1 MKWFKDEDFIRGE
14 VPMTKFIKRNAI
26 VSLLDVSEDDKVLE
40 IGTGTGSVTCQMA
53 AICKE
58 VTTIERDDEAIS
70 IAKKNFEK
78 FGLNNIKLIKG
89 KAPEGMDGVDF
100 NKVYIGGSG
109 KNLESIMDKL
119 DENNNF
125 TVIASFIIF
134 DNAYEFK
141 DLLKKK
147 NYKNIDTFMINVSKA
162 EKLEMMI
169 AENPVI
175 IVRGEK
181 ND

>member
-70 IAKKNFEK
+70 VAKKNFEK
-78 FGLNNIKLIKG
+78 FGHDNIKLIKG

-119 DENNNF
+119 DEKNNF
-125 TVIASFIIF
+125 TLIASFIIF

-147 NYKNIDTFMINVSKA
+147 NYKNIDTYMINVSKA

>member
-26 VSLLDVSEDDKVLE
+26 VGLLDVSEDDKVLE

-53 AICKE
+53 IICKE

-89 KAPEGMDGVDF
+89 KAPEGMDGADF

-119 DENNNF
+119 DEKNNF
-125 TVIASFIIF
+125 TLIASFIIF

-147 NYKNIDTFMINVSKA
+147 NYKNIDTYMINVSKA

>member
-89 KAPEGMDGVDF
+89 KAPEEMDGADF

-119 DENNNF
+119 DEKNNF
-125 TVIASFIIF
+125 TLIASFIIF

-147 NYKNIDTFMINVSKA
+147 NYKNIDTYMINVSKA

>member
-89 KAPEGMDGVDF
+89 KAPEGMDGTQF
-100 NKVYIGGSG
+100 NKAYIGGSG

-125 TVIASFIIF
+125 TLIASFIIF

-147 NYKNIDTFMINVSKA
+147 NYKNIDTYMINVSKA

>member
-26 VSLLDVSEDDKVLE
+26 VSLLDVGEDDKVLE

-89 KAPEGMDGVDF
+89 KAPEGMDGTQF

-125 TVIASFIIF
+125 TLIASFIIF

-147 NYKNIDTFMINVSKA
+147 NYKNIDTYMINVSKA

>member
-70 IAKKNFEK
+70 VAKKNFEK

-89 KAPEGMDGVDF
+89 KAPEGMDGVQF

-125 TVIASFIIF
+125 TLIASFIIF

-141 DLLKKK
+141 NLLKKK
-147 NYKNIDTFMINVSKA
+147 NYKNIDTYMINVSKA

>member
-1 MKWFKDEDFIRGE
+1 MCIRD
-14 VPMTKFIKRNAI
+14 
-26 VSLLDVSEDDKVLE
+26 S
-40 IGTGTGSVTCQMA
+40 TGTGSVTCQMA

-58 VTTIERDDEAIS
+58 VTTIERDDDAIS
-70 IAKKNFEK
+70 IAKQNFEK
-78 FGLNNIKLIKG
+78 FGLDNIKLIKG

-119 DENNNF
+119 DEKNNF

-147 NYKNIDTFMINVSKA
+147 NYKNIDTYMINVSKA

>member
-70 IAKKNFEK
+70 VAKKNFEK
-78 FGLNNIKLIKG
+78 FGLDNVKLIKG
-89 KAPEGMDGVDF
+89 KAPEGMDGTQF

-119 DENNNF
+119 DEKNNF

-147 NYKNIDTFMINVSKA
+147 NYKNIDTYMINVSKA

>member
-70 IAKKNFEK
+70 VAKKNFQK

-89 KAPEGMDGVDF
+89 KAPEGMDGADF

-125 TVIASFIIF
+125 TLIASFIIF

-147 NYKNIDTFMINVSKA
+147 NYKNIDTYMINVSKA

>member
-1 MKWFKDEDFIRGE
+1 MKWFRDEDFERGE

-26 VSLLDVSEDDKVLE
+26 VSLLDVNEDDKVLE

-53 AICKE
+53 VICDK
-58 VTTIERDDEAIS
+58 VTTIERNDEAIEV
-70 IAKKNFEK
+70 AKRNFKK
-78 FGLNNIKLIKG
+78 FGLDNIELIKA
-89 KAPEGMDGVDF
+89 KAPEGMDGVEF

-119 DENNNF
+119 EEHNNF
-125 TVIASFIIF
+125 ALIASFIIF

-141 DLLKKK
+141 DLLKNR
-147 NYKNIDTFMINVSKA
+147 NYKNIETYMINVSKA

>member
-89 KAPEGMDGVDF
+89 KAPEGMDGTQF

-119 DENNNF
+119 DEKNNF

-147 NYKNIDTFMINVSKA
+147 NYKNIDTYMINVSKA

>member
-89 KAPEGMDGVDF
+89 KAPDGMDGTQF

-125 TVIASFIIF
+125 TLIASFIIF

-147 NYKNIDTFMINVSKA
+147 NYKNIDTYMINVSKA
-162 EKLEMMI
+162 GKLEMMI

>member
-40 IGTGTGSVTCQMA
+40 IGMGTGSVTCQMA

-89 KAPEGMDGVDF
+89 KAPEGMDGADF

-119 DENNNF
+119 DEKNNF

-134 DNAYEFK
+134 ENAYEFK
-141 DLLKKK
+141 DLLKKR
-147 NYKNIDTFMINVSKA
+147 NYKNIDTYMINVSRA

>member
-70 IAKKNFEK
+70 VAKQNFEK
-78 FGLNNIKLIKG
+78 FGLDNIKLIKG

-119 DENNNF
+119 DEKNNF
-125 TVIASFIIF
+125 TLIASFIIF

-147 NYKNIDTFMINVSKA
+147 NYKNIDTYMINVSKA

>member
-40 IGTGTGSVTCQMA
+40 IGAGTGSVTCQMA

-89 KAPEGMDGVDF
+89 KAPEGMDGADF

-119 DENNNF
+119 DEKNNF
-125 TVIASFIIF
+125 TLIASFIIF

-147 NYKNIDTFMINVSKA
+147 NYKNIDTYMINVSKA

>member
-78 FGLNNIKLIKG
+78 FGLDNVKLIKG
-89 KAPEGMDGVDF
+89 KAPEGMDGADF

-109 KNLESIMDKL
+109 KNLENIMDKL

-147 NYKNIDTFMINVSKA
+147 NYKNIDTYLINVSKA

>member
-70 IAKKNFEK
+70 VAKKNFEK
-78 FGLNNIKLIKG
+78 FGLNNVKLIKG
-89 KAPEGMDGVDF
+89 KAPEGMDGTQF

-119 DENNNF
+119 DEKNNF

-147 NYKNIDTFMINVSKA
+147 NYKNIDTYMINVSKA

>member
-70 IAKKNFEK
+70 VAKKNFEK
-78 FGLNNIKLIKG
+78 FGLNNVKLIKG
-89 KAPEGMDGVDF
+89 KAPEGMDETQF

-119 DENNNF
+119 DEKNNF

-147 NYKNIDTFMINVSKA
+147 NYKNVDTYMINVSKA

>member
-58 VTTIERDDEAIS
+58 VTTIERNDEAIS
-70 IAKKNFEK
+70 VAKKNFEK

-89 KAPEGMDGVDF
+89 KAPEGMDGTQF

-119 DENNNF
+119 DEKNNF
-125 TVIASFIIF
+125 TLIASFIIF

-147 NYKNIDTFMINVSKA
+147 NYKNIDTYMINVSKA

>member
-70 IAKKNFEK
+70 IAKKNFQK

-89 KAPEGMDGVDF
+89 KAPEGMDGTQF

-119 DENNNF
+119 DEKNNF
-125 TVIASFIIF
+125 TLIASFIIF

-141 DLLKKK
+141 NLLKKK
-147 NYKNIDTFMINVSKA
+147 NYKNIDTYMINVSKA

>member
-58 VTTIERDDEAIS
+58 VTTIERDDEAMS

-89 KAPEGMDGVDF
+89 KAPEGMDGTQF

-125 TVIASFIIF
+125 TLIASFIIF

-147 NYKNIDTFMINVSKA
+147 NYKNIDTYMINVSKA

>member
-58 VTTIERDDEAIS
+58 VTTIERNDEAIS
-70 IAKKNFEK
+70 VAKKNFEK
-78 FGLNNIKLIKG
+78 FGLDNVKLIKG
-89 KAPEGMDGVDF
+89 KAPEGMDGADF

-109 KNLESIMDKL
+109 KNLENIMDKL

-147 NYKNIDTFMINVSKA
+147 NYKNIDTYLINVSKA

>member
-26 VSLLDVSEDDKVLE
+26 VSLLDVSEDDRVLE

-58 VTTIERDDEAIS
+58 VTTIERNDEAIS
-70 IAKKNFEK
+70 VAKKNFEK
-78 FGLNNIKLIKG
+78 FGLDNVKLIKG
-89 KAPEGMDGVDF
+89 KAPEGMDGADF

-109 KNLESIMDKL
+109 KNLENIMDKL

-147 NYKNIDTFMINVSKA
+147 NYKNIDTYLINVSKA

>member
-26 VSLLDVSEDDKVLE
+26 VGLLDVSEDDKVLE

-70 IAKKNFEK
+70 VAKKNFEK
-78 FGLNNIKLIKG
+78 FGLDNVKLIKG
-89 KAPEGMDGVDF
+89 KAPEGMDGADF

-119 DENNNF
+119 DEKNNF

-147 NYKNIDTFMINVSKA
+147 NYKNIDTYMINVSKA

>member
-26 VSLLDVSEDDKVLE
+26 VSLLDVSEDDKILE

-70 IAKKNFEK
+70 VAKQNFEK
-78 FGLNNIKLIKG
+78 FGLNNVKLIKG
-89 KAPEGMDGVDF
+89 KAPEGMDGADF

-119 DENNNF
+119 DEKNNF

-134 DNAYEFK
+134 ENAYEFK

-147 NYKNIDTFMINVSKA
+147 NYKNIDTYMINVSKA

>member
-40 IGTGTGSVTCQMA
+40 IGMGTGSVTCQMA

-89 KAPEGMDGVDF
+89 KAPEGMDGADF

-119 DENNNF
+119 DEKNNF

-147 NYKNIDTFMINVSKA
+147 NYKNIDTYMINVSKA

>member
-89 KAPEGMDGVDF
+89 KAPEGMDGTQF

-125 TVIASFIIF
+125 TLIASFIIF

-147 NYKNIDTFMINVSKA
+147 NYKNIDTYMINVSKA

>member
-70 IAKKNFEK
+70 VAKKNFEK
-78 FGLNNIKLIKG
+78 FGLNNVKLIKG
-89 KAPEGMDGVDF
+89 KAPEGMDGTQF

-125 TVIASFIIF
+125 TLIASFIIF

-147 NYKNIDTFMINVSKA
+147 NYKNIDTYMINVSKA

>member
-89 KAPEGMDGVDF
+89 KAPEGMDGTQF

-119 DENNNF
+119 DEKNNF
-125 TVIASFIIF
+125 TLIASFIIF

-141 DLLKKK
+141 NLLKKK
-147 NYKNIDTFMINVSKA
+147 NYKNIDTYMINVSKA

>member
-58 VTTIERDDEAIS
+58 VTTIERDDEAIEV
-70 IAKKNFEK
+70 AKINFEK
-78 FGLNNIKLIKG
+78 VGLNNIKLIKG

-119 DENNNF
+119 DEKNNF
-125 TVIASFIIF
+125 TLIASFIIF

-147 NYKNIDTFMINVSKA
+147 NYKNIDTYMINVSKA

>member
-26 VSLLDVSEDDKVLE
+26 VGLLDVSEDDKVLE

-70 IAKKNFEK
+70 VAKKNFEK
-78 FGLNNIKLIKG
+78 FGLDNVKLIKG
-89 KAPEGMDGVDF
+89 KAPEGMDGADF

-119 DENNNF
+119 DEKNNF

-147 NYKNIDTFMINVSKA
+147 NYKNIDTYMINVSKA

-169 AENPVI
+169 SENPVI

>member
-89 KAPEGMDGVDF
+89 KAPEGMDGNQF

-125 TVIASFIIF
+125 TLIASFIIF

-147 NYKNIDTFMINVSKA
+147 NYKNIDTYMINVSKS

>member
-89 KAPEGMDGVDF
+89 KAPEGMDGADF

-119 DENNNF
+119 DEKNNF
-125 TVIASFIIF
+125 TLIASFIIF

-147 NYKNIDTFMINVSKA
+147 NYKNIDTYMINVFKA

-169 AENPVI
+169 AENSVI

>member
-58 VTTIERDDEAIS
+58 VTTIERNDEAIS
-70 IAKKNFEK
+70 VAKKNFEK
-78 FGLNNIKLIKG
+78 FGLDNIKLIKG
-89 KAPEGMDGVDF
+89 KAPEGMDGTKF

-125 TVIASFIIF
+125 TLIASFIIF

-147 NYKNIDTFMINVSKA
+147 NYKNIDTYMINVSKA

>member
-78 FGLNNIKLIKG
+78 FGLNNVKLIKG

-109 KNLESIMDKL
+109 KNLESITDKL
-119 DENNNF
+119 DEKNNF

-147 NYKNIDTFMINVSKA
+147 NYKNIDTYMINVSKA

>member
-70 IAKKNFEK
+70 IAKKNFQK

-89 KAPEGMDGVDF
+89 KAPEGMDGTQF

-119 DENNNF
+119 DEKNNF
-125 TVIASFIIF
+125 TLIASFIIF

-147 NYKNIDTFMINVSKA
+147 NYKNIDTYMINVSKA

>member
-26 VSLLDVSEDDKVLE
+26 VSLLDVSEDDTVLE

-70 IAKKNFEK
+70 VAKQNFEK
-78 FGLNNIKLIKG
+78 FGLDNIKLIKG
-89 KAPEGMDGVDF
+89 KAPEGMDGADF

-109 KNLESIMDKL
+109 KNLERIMDKL
-119 DENNNF
+119 DEKNNF

-147 NYKNIDTFMINVSKA
+147 NYKNIDTYMINVSKA

>member
-70 IAKKNFEK
+70 VAKKNFEK
-78 FGLNNIKLIKG
+78 FGLDNVKLIKG
-89 KAPEGMDGVDF
+89 KAPEGMDGADF

-109 KNLESIMDKL
+109 KNLENIMDKL

-147 NYKNIDTFMINVSKA
+147 NYKNIDTYLINVSKA

>member
-53 AICKE
+53 VICKE
-58 VTTIERDDEAIS
+58 VTTIERDDEAIAV
-70 IAKKNFEK
+70 AKKNFEK
-78 FGLNNIKLIKG
+78 FVLDNIKLIKG
-89 KAPEGMDGVDF
+89 KAPDGMDGAEF

-119 DENNNF
+119 DEKNNF

-134 DNAYEFK
+134 ENAYEFK

-147 NYKNIDTFMINVSKA
+147 NYKNIDTYMINVSKA